1 MMFNMF
7 WFVIAFA
14 IALVLSFGSLGDNT
28 TAHSLALGLGLVWLP
43 ALVFMTI
50 VDRNPVSPT
59 RCRVSE
65 SISAGRLSN
74 SVPTHDL
81 SEIQG

>member
-14 IALVLSFGSLGDNT
+14 IALVLAFGNLGDNT
-28 TAHSLALGLGLVWLP
+28 TAHSLGLGLGLVWLP

-50 VDRNPVSPT
+50 VDRNPVSPI
-59 RCRVSE
+59 RCRVSL
-65 SISAGRLSN
+65 APR
-74 SVPTHDL
+74 
-81 SEIQG
+81 